1 VLSTLGSAVS
11 KLRGTLGESLASV
24 QKFDVPIEQVT
35 TASLDALKA
44 FALGNAEFDHGR
56 EMPALPFYRRAVEL
70 DPKEYIRKT
79 YELRDRVS
87 ERERLYITEHY
98 YEPVTGEYEKE
109 IETLELYDRA
119 YPSDPIAS
127 NNLAAAYEQGG
138 DYEKGVEAASHAEV
152 ANPSGSNGYVTLAY
166 GYAALGR
173 RDESQQIIDQ
183 GLKQFPNSESI
194 RWAALWLALTFE
206 KRDEIQRQLSW
217 AKGKPGEYRFLE
229 LQASALQ
236 RDGKLRSSS
245 ELTQQI
251 VEMQKSQ
258 NLKEI
263 DFRDLG
269 QLAMVQGDFGDCAQA
284 RQTAAALSS
293 SKTPDAVTYA
303 GLVFATCGEAAKAE
317 SVASELGT
325 SYPLD
330 TFVQKMAIPQ
340 IRARVELQRGDG
352 AKAIEELRSTEAY
365 QFGYITVG
373 IPAYLRGLAYLQTK
387 QGPQAVEEFQ
397 KYLDHKTAFGP
408 SPYLSLVQLGLAR
421 GYAMSGDS
429 AKARIAY
436 QDFFTKWKDA
446 DPDIPIL
453 KEAKVEYA
461 KLQ

>member
-1 VLSTLGSAVS
+1 MA
-11 KLRGTLGESLASV
+11 
-24 QKFDVPIEQVT
+24 
-35 TASLDALKA
+35 
-44 FALGNAEFDHGR
+44 
-56 EMPALPFYRRAVEL
+56 ALPFYRRAVEL
-70 DPKEYIRKT
+70 DPNFAWVYARMATIYNNQGESEAGKEYIRKA

-98 YEPVTGEYEKE
+98 YESVTGEHEKE
-109 IETLELYDRA
+109 IETLELYDRTS
-119 YPSDPIAS
+119 PSDPIAS
-127 NNLAAAYEQGG
+127 NNLAAGYEQGG
-138 DYEKGVEAASHAEV
+138 DYEKGVEAASPAGV
-152 ANPSGSNGYVTLAY
+152 ANPSGSNGYMTLAY

-183 GLKQFPNSESI
+183 GLKQFLNSGSI

-206 KRDEIQRQLSW
+206 KPDEIQRQSSW
-217 AKGKPGEYRFLE
+217 AKGKPGEYRSLE
-229 LQASALQ
+229 LQAFALQ

-258 NLKEI
+258 HLKEI
-263 DFRDLG
+263 EFRDLG
-269 QLAMVQGDFGDCAQA
+269 QLAMVQGNFGDCAQA

-293 SKTPDAVTYA
+293 SKTPDAVRYA

-317 SVASELGT
+317 SVASELGR

-352 AKAIEELRSTEAY
+352 AKAIEELRSPEAY

-387 QGPQAVEEFQ
+387 QGPQAVAEFQ
-397 KYLDHKTAFGP
+397 KYFDHKTAFGP
-408 SPYLSLVQLGLAR
+408 SPYVSLVQLGLAR
-421 GYAMSGDS
+421 GYAMLGDS
-429 AKARIAY
+429 AKARIAD